1 MTTPPKDSQQSP
13 SISQP
18 KHSTGISSV
27 VISLMTGPFLV
38 TLMGVRTLAD
48 TLEQVGIVSEELF
61 RGVRLPNLHTVP
73 SNEDNS
79 MTDTDNE

>member
-1 MTTPPKDSQQSP
+1 
-13 SISQP
+13 
-18 KHSTGISSV
+18 
-27 VISLMTGPFLV
+27 MTGPFLV

-48 TLEQVGIVSEELF
+48 TLEQVGIVSEEFF

-73 SNEDNS
+73 SNADDS